1 MRKCL
6 CEFISRVFAK
16 KCSGVEE
23 IMECFIVGFPRVGSQ
38 RELKFASE
46 KYFKGELNQNEL
58 LKISRTLRAEQWK
71 WQELCEC

>member
-1 MRKCL
+1 
-6 CEFISRVFAK
+6 
-16 KCSGVEE
+16 
-23 IMECFIVGFPRVGSQ
+23 MECFIVGFPRVGSQ